1 MRTRIYQINSKRDVN
16 RVKFEGLDLLERYQG
31 SSAVDP
37 SIYDEVFSAEIDETD
52 LEQIYQRFNTV
63 GHPLHRGHSL
73 SVSDVVVN
81 DNGAFFCDSIGF
93 QPIAFDE
100 SQTQKPDNLM
110 RVVYVEPHKA
120 PYIADV
126 AHTLEAEQKAVGD
139 GLIEPIDNDDGTC
152 LVGNEESKL
161 RGMDGNRR
169 IGDGT
174 SIMAGP
180 FFVCG
185 DSGETFRSLTDE
197 EVTRYMAR
205 FAEPEDISPE
215 EVEADM
221 GFMIYPM

>member
-37 SIYDEVFSAEIDETD
+37 SIYDEVFNAEIDETD
-52 LEQIYQRFNTV
+52 LEAIYQRFNTV

-120 PYIADV
+120 PYRMDELFPLV
-126 AHTLEAEQKAVGD
+126 FLFAHFGQLPAQLQNLLLQLLTLTGIFLRKNTVV
-139 GLIEPIDNDDGTC
+139 I
-152 LVGNEESKL
+152 L
-161 RGMDGNRR
+161 RGLAAELVL
-169 IGDGT
+169 IK
-174 SIMAGP
+174 
-180 FFVCG
+180 
-185 DSGETFRSLTDE
+185 
-197 EVTRYMAR
+197 R
-205 FAEPEDISPE
+205 FQ
-215 EVEADM
+215 
-221 GFMIYPM
+221 